1 MKIKTFFLV
10 LLIFVSCGIDTE
22 RDIKNIENLL
32 AIQLKDGYQIK
43 NEEYDIGI
51 GESIKSFDIVFDDS
65 AFDLFFEKVKDE
77 FIIID
82 KTTVEDI
89 QINIDYYKNFEF
101 DGVRIHMSIDLN
113 GKTLHYSYVDL

>member
-22 RDIKNIENLL
+22 RDIKYIENLL
-32 AIQLKDGYQIK
+32 AIQLKDGYQIE

>member
-82 KTTVEDI
+82 KTTMEDI